1 VRRPSTGVYCLE
13 AAAGINPATSA
24 ALVSIEA
31 GLSTFVDVLAQ
42 AVAANT
48 PTCNANEFLVRTY
61 RFGASPVSPTLSSQV
76 AFYLYV
82 P

>member
-24 ALVSIEA
+24 AVVSIEG
-31 GLSTFVDVLAQ
+31 GLSTFIDVLAQ
-42 AVAANT
+42 ATAANT